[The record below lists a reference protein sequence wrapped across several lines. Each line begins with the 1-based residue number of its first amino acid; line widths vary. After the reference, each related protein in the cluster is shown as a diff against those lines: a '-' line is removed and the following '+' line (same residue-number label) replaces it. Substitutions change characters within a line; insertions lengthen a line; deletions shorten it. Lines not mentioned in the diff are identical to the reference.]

1 MVLNCALTMRR
12 IFFTCFLSLAIGLI
26 AGAQADLRWSEYV
39 KSADEGGE
47 ILGFAGGK
55 YYSVMVE
62 DRIPYLVSYTDDDLT
77 PGVFHELPLGPKVKA
92 GSKSKAFTWEEV
104 RKRRE
109 SEKSRIYLFE
119 KAFLFEDRVVL
130 IYYRYVKPE
139 KMFYAQVF
147 SLNGSPISTMT
158 ELDKIEERRTANLHY
173 FGLAQDSSKIYLFHQ
188 PRLRGDERDRC
199 YIKAW
204 NQDLE
209 MVQSS
214 ELNFPYKNR
223 DFVVYDY
230 FLSSN
235 GTLVSLVRIDTPK
248 KDRSEN
254 DPPYSY
260 KLITVD
266 SAASEFK
273 TYDMQL
279 NDVYIRDINLRF
291 DEQNNAFCV
300 GTYSDDRRNQSIKGT
315 FFYKF
320 DYASGSVNSLNRE
333 DFSKELIYQ
342 LNNSES
348 KRRRNQELRANIEL
362 KAVHANRDGGH
373 YVLFE
378 EEYLEVYTSRGPN
391 GTFTTTYYY
400 HNNDILI
407 MNVSPQGEILWQAVI
422 PKQQVSTNDYGYYNG
437 FFSMVYNDSLYIFTN
452 DNIRNIEEGSF
463 EYVIGTQFSRS
474 TFPVLVLVDPEGNF
488 KKEALEVLDRKR
500 DHKVSYRK
508 ACKISDNQAVIYSF
522 KNRRG
527 IFQGRIQFKVG
538 RIVLDAK

>member
-1 MVLNCALTMRR
+1 MRR
-12 IFFTCFLSLAIGLI
+12 IFIFFFLSLA
-26 AGAQADLRWSEYV
+26 AHFCAHAQADLRWSEYV
-39 KSADEGGE
+39 KSADQGGE

-55 YYSVMVE
+55 YYSVMVK
-62 DRIPYLVSYTDDDLT
+62 DRIPYLVAYSDDDLT

-92 GSKSKAFTWEEV
+92 GGKSKAYTWDEV

-139 KMFYAQVF
+139 KMFYAQAF
-147 SLNGSPISTMT
+147 SLNGSPLSAMI
-158 ELDKIEERRTANLHY
+158 ELDKIEEKRTSNLHY
-173 FGLAQDSSKIYLFHQ
+173 FGLSQDSSKIYLFHQ
-188 PRLRGDERDRC
+188 PKLRGDEQDRC
-199 YIKAW
+199 YLKAW
-204 NQDLE
+204 NRDLDP
-209 MVQSS
+209 VQSS

-223 DFVVYDY
+223 DFAVYDY
-230 FLSSN
+230 YLTPK

-248 KDRSEN
+248 KERDDN
-254 DPPYSY
+254 APPYSY

-279 NDVYIRDINLRF
+279 DRVYIRDINLRF
-291 DEQNNAFCV
+291 DEQYNAYCV
-300 GTYSDDRRNQSIKGT
+300 GTYSDDRRNQSLKGT
-315 FFYKF
+315 FFYRF
-320 DYASGSVNSLNRE
+320 DYVSGLVNSLNRE
-333 DFSKELIYQ
+333 DFPKELIHQ

-362 KAVHANRDGGH
+362 KAVHAKRDGGN

-407 MNVSPQGEILWQAVI
+407 MNISPKGEILWQAVI

-452 DNIRNIEEGSF
+452 DNIRNIEENSF
-463 EYVIGTQFSRS
+463 EHIIGTQFSRS
-474 TFPVLVLVDPEGNF
+474 TFPVVILVDPEGNF

-500 DHKVSYRK
+500 DHKVSFRK
-508 ACKISDNQAVIYSF
+508 SCKISDQQAVIYAF